1 MIYTELTKMAMRIAY
16 DAHYGQVDR
25 GNTPYIC
32 HPLHVAAQMGEDETA
47 VTAAILHDVL
57 EDSSVSREDLEK
69 EGIPEEIIR
78 MVEILTRKRQET
90 YAEYISRIIASG
102 NVTAL
107 RVKYQD
113 ITHNL
118 DTTRTADGTLPE
130 YLLKRYHAALKRIE
144 EALREQDPGNGH
156 ATGELP

>member
-1 MIYTELTKMAMRIAY
+1 MIYTELTKTAMRIAY
-16 DAHYGQVDR
+16 DAHFGQVDR

-32 HPLHVAAQMGEDETA
+32 HPLHVAAQMGDDETA
-47 VTAAILHDVL
+47 VTIAVLHDVL
-57 EDSSVSREDLEK
+57 EDTSVSREDLER
-69 EGIPEEIIR
+69 EGIPEKVISS
-78 MVEILTRKRQET
+78 VEILTRDRRET
-90 YAEYISRIIASG
+90 YAEYIGRIIASG

-107 RVKYQD
+107 RIKYQD

-118 DTTRTADGTLPE
+118 DTTRTTDGTLPE

-144 EALREQDPGNGH
+144 EALRELDPGNGL